1 MPIKNQPTMLLMKN
15 PFLCLP
21 ISYEDTN
28 QNLTT
33 EVGQCVSFG
42 NYKYGKLKVGILC
55 IKTVCL

>member
-1 MPIKNQPTMLLMKN
+1 MLLMKN